1 MCEHPGAV
9 SFLAGQCCVQL
20 LPQGSGGL
28 VALLETAR
36 GTVSMYVV
44 QGLGLGR
51 TSCEHGMYVLSFC
64 FIEGFFKKL
73 FLGSDSVWLWGLV

>member
-1 MCEHPGAV
+1 M
-9 SFLAGQCCVQL
+9 
-20 LPQGSGGL
+20 
-28 VALLETAR
+28 ALLETAR

-51 TSCEHGMYVLSFC
+51 TSCERGMYVLSKV
-64 FIEGFFKKL
+64 FFKKL